1 MYFGIRDEALNL
13 FLESERLAI
22 KERDYLAL
30 TRIYGYIS
38 SIHKQ
43 TNLLSASREYLTKA
57 KEASQR
63 IKGKSIQTR
72 YFGNIEHEIASIEAT
87 RGEYQLSLEHLRNA
101 IKYFNSDYIEENINV
116 SYHLYNGYG
125 MMSDVYLHLKEL
137 DSSLYYLELAKETL
151 NDFDESESRG
161 KGNYYNSLAK
171 IYLAKNLQS
180 EAEENFFKAKEIA
193 EKSNYSKLLE
203 EVYASLSDFYK
214 ANNQEAKAEEYA
226 NLNQELITQ
235 HQVANNK
242 VADILLKSIYKE
254 QRETKAITYKQSVII
269 HILIAVSIILL
280 FLLGWYVY
288 QKKQS
293 EKKFQEYIKSLNKYT
308 HKEAELKVDT
318 AKESN
323 YISKEREQRILES
336 LNKLNKSDF
345 YLKPDVSL
353 NDYAS
358 KIEVNQK
365 YITYVIRKHWDINF
379 PGYINQLRINYIV
392 RLIKSDS
399 KYLQY
404 KISYLANLCGFSS
417 HSRFSAIF
425 KEVTG
430 ISPSSFIAKV
440 RKENKQKAY

>member
-1 MYFGIRDEALNL
+1 
-13 FLESERLAI
+13 
-22 KERDYLAL
+22 
-30 TRIYGYIS
+30 
-38 SIHKQ
+38 
-43 TNLLSASREYLTKA
+43 
-57 KEASQR
+57 
-63 IKGKSIQTR
+63 
-72 YFGNIEHEIASIEAT
+72 
-87 RGEYQLSLEHLRNA
+87 
-101 IKYFNSDYIEENINV
+101 
-116 SYHLYNGYG
+116 